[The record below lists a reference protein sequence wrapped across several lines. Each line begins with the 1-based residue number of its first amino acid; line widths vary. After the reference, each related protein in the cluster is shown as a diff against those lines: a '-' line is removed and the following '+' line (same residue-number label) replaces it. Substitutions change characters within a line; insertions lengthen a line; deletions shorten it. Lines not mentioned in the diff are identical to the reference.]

1 MNWNAL
7 AAIATAVAAVAAA
20 AGFLATVR
28 QIKAAARQDRTE
40 WEDELTREYRQIV
53 RQLPLSARL
62 NGQMQ
67 DGDIE
72 KFLSIFLDYFDL
84 SNQQVFLRKI
94 GRVSR
99 DTWKEWRLGIKGAL
113 QAGPFAAA
121 WNIIK
126 QRNPDL
132 FAELKALEATGFDAD
147 PAGWKRLSR

>member
-53 RQLPLSARL
+53 RHLPLSARL

-84 SNQQVFLRKI
+84 SNH
-94 GRVSR
+94 
-99 DTWKEWRLGIKGAL
+99 LGIKGVL

-121 WNIIK
+121 WSIIK